1 MTEESAALERFE
13 LWRQDDN
20 GQRFLVG
27 VFEDLIAAEVRM
39 AELTRCLHKQMYW
52 IVSVRKL
59 EENRAVPG

>member
-1 MTEESAALERFE
+1 MTEESAAPERFE

-27 VFEDLIAAEVRM
+27 VFEDLITAEARM

-52 IVSVRKL
+52 IVTVRTL
-59 EENRAVPG
+59 EENRSVPG